1 MREVKWLLCATPYY
15 SNDPDAEQV
24 FKMTAEAATGGDM
37 MSSSL
42 M

>member
-1 MREVKWLLCATPYY
+1 MAKKVGEGRGRRVREY
-15 SNDPDAEQV
+15 AEQV